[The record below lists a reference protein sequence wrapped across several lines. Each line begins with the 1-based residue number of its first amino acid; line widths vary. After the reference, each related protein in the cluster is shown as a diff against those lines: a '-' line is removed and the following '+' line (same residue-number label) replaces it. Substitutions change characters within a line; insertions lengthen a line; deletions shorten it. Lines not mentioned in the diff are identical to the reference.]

1 MMIKNT
7 EKLETNIKSK
17 LHEGTKWIQQ
27 NKNMYCKN
35 ISQKIAAVMI
45 RTFTCD
51 SPSTIIDNAP
61 IQWAMQYAGHST
73 WFLH

>member
-1 MMIKNT
+1 MKELN
-7 EKLETNIKSK
+7 EY
-17 LHEGTKWIQQ
+17 TKQ

-61 IQWAMQYAGHST
+61 IHWAMQYTGHST